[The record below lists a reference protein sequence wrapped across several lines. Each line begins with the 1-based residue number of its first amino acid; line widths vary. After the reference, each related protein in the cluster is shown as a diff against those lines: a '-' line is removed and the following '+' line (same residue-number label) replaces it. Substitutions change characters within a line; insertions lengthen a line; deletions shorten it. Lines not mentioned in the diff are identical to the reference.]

1 MCLLSKII
9 IPMALAAFHLP
20 LRGHKNP
27 ISHSTNINGGSAWR
41 SSQGG
46 MLGKENCWL
55 KVTKMNQIG
64 SKEQELGQDA
74 PMAPQIRKER
84 KDPRSWS
91 FPRWHVKEHQ
101 PQLVHGKVNKHPL
114 SKAKHPEGSW
124 YGEVFRETHMG
135 KDVSWRRRLW
145 VWSKEKTVQRGG
157 STSGWTTV

>member
-1 MCLLSKII
+1 
-9 IPMALAAFHLP
+9 
-20 LRGHKNP
+20 
-27 ISHSTNINGGSAWR
+27 
-41 SSQGG
+41 

-74 PMAPQIRKER
+74 PMAPRIRKER

-124 YGEVFRETHMG
+124 YGEVFRETHVG